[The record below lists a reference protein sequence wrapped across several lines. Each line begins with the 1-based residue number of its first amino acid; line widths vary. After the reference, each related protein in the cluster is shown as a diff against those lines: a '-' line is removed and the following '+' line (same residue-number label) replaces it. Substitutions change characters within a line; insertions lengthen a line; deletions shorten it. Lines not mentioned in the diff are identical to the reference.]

1 MLNNF
6 QICNKITIIALW
18 IGFLA
23 IRVNRFTKISDFLRK
38 KSFTKYFACFR
49 ISFERDK
56 CENFR
61 FFCEISLW
69 SALWN
74 NWKFSR
80 KRIAKIA
87 RKKIRKFLGKKCK
100 TFAKKNGREIINL
113 HKFLC
118 AMCCSYNTYGFCGI
132 FFPANLFFP
141 KFCIFRLIHS
151 KEKMRN
157 LRKRFVKNERKF
169 SRNFLSLETLVIIW
183 TFHVNLRQ
191 ENCWILT
198 IFFFLSCCLN
208 P

>member
-49 ISFERDK
+49 ISFARDK

-61 FFCEISLW
+61 FFAKFHFDLLCETIGNFREKEL
-69 SALWN
+69 
-74 NWKFSR
+74 R
-80 KRIAKIA
+80 KLRE
-87 RKKIRKFLGKKCK
+87 KKIRKFLGKKCK
-100 TFAKKNGREIINL
+100 TFTKKNGREIINL